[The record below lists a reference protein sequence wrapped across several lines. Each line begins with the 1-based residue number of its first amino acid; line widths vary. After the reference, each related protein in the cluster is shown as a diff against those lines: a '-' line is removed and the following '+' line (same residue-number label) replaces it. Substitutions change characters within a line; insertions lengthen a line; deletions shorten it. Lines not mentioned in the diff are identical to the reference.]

1 MALSVR
7 EFNSLLSRISYDKKA
22 FVLLYKEYYPGI
34 VLHIKSV
41 YPRAN
46 AEDIAQ
52 DFFIRLINRKSTEY
66 VKNPAAWIYTSCR
79 NIVKSKYG
87 ETKEIPTE
95 DSFESPGAFIDYV
108 DIDDRM
114 EVKDAIRDAL
124 VSTDKV
130 SQKLFV
136 LHYVYGYPQKE
147 LAEKFGLS
155 VSAVKQRCLQ
165 IRKKINKKLND
176 N

>member
-1 MALSVR
+1 MAISVR
-7 EFNSLLSRISYDKKA
+7 DFNSLLSRISYDKKA

-52 DFFIRLINRKSTEY
+52 EFFIKLINRKSTEY

-79 NIVKSKYG
+79 NIVKSKYC

-95 DSFESPGAFIDYV
+95 DSFESMGAFMDQS

-114 EVKDAIRDAL
+114 AVKDAIRDVLA
-124 VSTDKV
+124 SADKV

-155 VSAVKQRCLQ
+155 VSSVKQRCLQ
-165 IRKKINKKLND
+165 IRKKINKKLNG